1 MKLATLK
8 IAEKQMAARKESDGW
23 VTIPDA
29 NDVGELLKLAD
40 WAERANSATPG
51 VNGST
56 KVDAASAVYDVVI
69 PRPSKI
75 LCCGLNYATHIQEMG
90 REQPT
95 YPTLFAKFPET
106 LAAPYESIVLPDE
119 DPAIDWEAELV
130 VVVGKGGRRI
140 PHENAAE
147 HIAGYTV
154 ANDVSMRTWQ
164 FRTIEWLQ
172 GKMWDR
178 TTPLGPVFV
187 TPDEISE
194 NARIQ
199 TLIDDEIMQD
209 APINDLVHG
218 PEFLIS
224 YISTF
229 THLNPGDLIL
239 TGTTGGVGRA
249 REPERYL
256 ADGEIL
262 ETRVEGI
269 GSLLNKLVKE

>member
-1 MKLATLK
+1 
-8 IAEKQMAARKESDGW
+8 
-23 VTIPDA
+23 
-29 NDVGELLKLAD
+29 
-40 WAERANSATPG
+40 
-51 VNGST
+51 
-56 KVDAASAVYDVVI
+56 
-69 PRPSKI
+69 
-75 LCCGLNYATHIQEMG
+75 
-90 REQPT
+90 
-95 YPTLFAKFPET
+95 
-106 LAAPYESIVLPDE
+106 
-119 DPAIDWEAELV
+119 
-130 VVVGKGGRRI
+130 
-140 PHENAAE
+140 
-147 HIAGYTV
+147 
-154 ANDVSMRTWQ
+154 
-164 FRTIEWLQ
+164 
-172 GKMWDR
+172 MWDR